1 MKPLRSFAKF
11 ISYVTYPALWA
22 TLGTGIIAWSEGQL
36 PWAPVVFLSLLCH
49 SLLPL
54 IFVALM
60 VKYKKF
66 ESLEIPD
73 LQHRRQTA
81 LAAMLSAIL
90 FSGLIY
96 VTGESKNYHLW
107 NQLILLTLWLQWL
120 FNKWNFKISIHVLS
134 FSAFMFFLDIHRENG
149 SNGISFREIL
159 PQMPSHFF
167 IYLGIIGGVLIS
179 WSRYTLKAHRLSE
192 IFIAALMGASLA
204 AVNEWLW
211 FMAQ

>member
-1 MKPLRSFAKF
+1 MKSTPLK
-11 ISYVTYPALWA
+11 ILSYLTYPALWA
-22 TLGTGIIAWSEGQL
+22 SIGTGIIAWSEGQL
-36 PWAPVVFLSLLCH
+36 PWSPVVGFSLLCH

-66 ESLEIPD
+66 ESLEIPN

-81 LAAMLSAIL
+81 IAAMVSAIL
-90 FSGLIY
+90 FSALIFA
-96 VTGESKNYHLW
+96 TDESANYHLW
-107 NQLILLTLWLQWL
+107 NQLILLSLWLQWL

-134 FSAFMFFLDIHRENG
+134 FSAFALFLDIHRENG

-159 PQMPSHFF
+159 PNLPEHFF
-167 IYLGIIGGVLIS
+167 LYVFVFGASLIGYA
-179 WSRYTLKAHRLSE
+179 RFKLKAHTLPE
-192 IFIAALMGASLA
+192 ILIAALMGASLA

-211 FMAQ
+211 SLAQ

>member
-1 MKPLRSFAKF
+1 MKAAPFKI
-11 ISYVTYPALWA
+11 ISYLTYPALWA
-22 TLGTGIIAWSEGQL
+22 TIGTAIIAGSEGQL

-49 SLLPL
+49 SFLPL

-66 ESLEIPD
+66 ESIEIPN

-81 LAAMLSAIL
+81 IAAMVSAIL
-90 FSGLIY
+90 FSALIY
-96 VTGESKNYHLW
+96 ATNESANYHLW
-107 NQLILLTLWLQWL
+107 NQLILLSLWLQWL

-134 FSAFMFFLDIHRENG
+134 FSAFALFLDIHQENG
-149 SNGISFREIL
+149 SNGITFREIFPSL
-159 PQMPSHFF
+159 PEHFF
-167 IYLGIIGGVLIS
+167 LYLFIVGAALIGFA
-179 WSRYTLKAHRLSE
+179 RYKLKAHTLPE

-211 FMAQ
+211 SLAQ